1 MGRGRIPVTSYSE
14 MPARGRAEAHERT
27 AGRRKVVRAER
38 IDTVKTTPAETNRWR
53 HVLIGECGHVLDGP
67 FISYAEEPP
76 DRWRYAV
83 EHRQRMT
90 CFDDACK
97 SSPLSLTR
105 VRAAGS

>member
-53 HVLIGECGHVLDGP
+53 HVLIGECGHVLDAP

-76 DRWRYAV
+76 DRRAPPENDLFRRRLQKLSSFAYA
-83 EHRQRMT
+83 
-90 CFDDACK
+90 
-97 SSPLSLTR
+97 
-105 VRAAGS
+105 G